1 MNLQLIDPSIVEE
14 KFTDPSSHFLSFSS
28 TTTTLTFIVDKEDKE
43 GHRQGRRKE
52 KQWRCCHLRVDLGID
67 LEHGGS
73 IAAALGGE
81 V

>member
-52 KQWRCCHLRVDLGID
+52 KQ
-67 LEHGGS
+67 
-73 IAAALGGE
+73 
-81 V
+81 